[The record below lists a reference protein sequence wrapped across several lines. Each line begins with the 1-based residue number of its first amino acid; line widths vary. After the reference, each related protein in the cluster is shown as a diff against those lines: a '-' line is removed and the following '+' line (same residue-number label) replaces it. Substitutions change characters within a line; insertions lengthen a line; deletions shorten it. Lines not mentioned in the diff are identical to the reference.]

1 MSTASTESAYDPGVQ
16 PGQSSTG
23 SVVGDEVSLRIAN
36 QTLRFRADSEDVHLF
51 LHDNHVPFRVP
62 TETAVDCDVRWAIG
76 DVRPS
81 PAPVVRQFEDRW
93 EIRALGDG
101 SEEIT
106 FFNATGDDPTFRPT
120 MQMVSDPAFTSV
132 RVRQAPRGESL
143 AYVSEYPWAEYII
156 QRRLGLYGGAILHA
170 SMAVWDG
177 VAHVFLGHSGAG
189 KSTIAELAEQL
200 GGTIPTDDRT
210 IVTCGPEG
218 VTGWGTPWHGS
229 FRRTSPQAAPIGS
242 ISLLVQDAVDRLD
255 PIEPSRAVKEM
266 FVRTVQARITERE
279 VQTTLDT
286 LETVATSVLFFE
298 LHFRPTAA
306 AVQLVLS
313 AAASRRVT
321 PGGGDVAA
329 PPGLA
334 QRE

>member
-1 MSTASTESAYDPGVQ
+1 
-16 PGQSSTG
+16 
-23 SVVGDEVSLRIAN
+23 LRIAN
-36 QTLRFRADSEDVHLF
+36 QTLRFRADAEDVHLF

-62 TETAVDCDVRWAIG
+62 ADTPVDCEVRWAIG
-76 DVRPS
+76 EVRPS
-81 PAPVVRQFEDRW
+81 AVPPRRHFEDRW
-93 EIRALGDG
+93 EVRALGDG

-120 MQMVSDPAFTSV
+120 MQMVSDPALTSI

-189 KSTIAELAEQL
+189 KSTIAELAEQI

-218 VTGWGTPWHGS
+218 TTGWGTPWHGS
-229 FRRTSPQAAPIGS
+229 FRRTSPQAARIAS
-242 ISLLVQDAVDRLD
+242 ISLLVQDSVDRLD
-255 PIEPSRAVKEM
+255 PIDPSRALKEM

-286 LETVATSVLFFE
+286 LEAVASSVPFFE
-298 LHFRPTAA
+298 LHFRPTTA
-306 AVQLVLS
+306 AVQLILD
-313 AAASRRVT
+313 AAASRRSASA
-321 PGGGDVAA
+321 GGDVA
-329 PPGLA
+329 PSQGLA
-334 QRE
+334 RPE